1 MNPTPEAQGRVSEE
15 HHRKTHV
22 RKTKSRRRPR
32 SKSRSLSE
40 EELDLRPGD
49 MVTVIERHHP
59 QENEDYDWYD
69 EGGMRVRVR
78 EI

>member
-1 MNPTPEAQGRVSEE
+1 MNPSPEPRGRVSEE
-15 HHRKTHV
+15 HRHKTYV

-32 SKSRSLSE
+32 SETRSLSE

-59 QENEDYDWYD
+59 QNNADYDWYD
-69 EGGMRVRVR
+69 EEGMRVRVR